1 MYTVVLFSKT
11 INAFEKISSTYFL
24 WTNMQIKTFRPL
36 KTIYHR
42 DCTVITPTIV
52 PWQFKHYYICGD
64 IIQGKKCYSRVLHT
78 YNVARTTG
86 L

>member
-1 MYTVVLFSKT
+1 MYKVALFSKT

-52 PWQFKHYYICGD
+52 PGNSNIIISVVTLYRGKNVTAGFYIL
-64 IIQGKKCYSRVLHT
+64 IM
-78 YNVARTTG
+78 
-86 L
+86 